1 MRIRSKDRLM
11 VVGAWFYSIKLDF
24 AQRSHQSLLRALL
37 GNFLEQDEALFQKH
51 VQIYRKARLPSCGSL
66 IWSRDLLE
74 EFLRAISLTSRDS
87 TIIAVIDALDE
98 SENDDQTDKSRLHL
112 VTFLLDLA
120 EHPESCMRFI
130 ILSRPYE
137 SLQFVFRDCEQIV
150 LEQENGQ
157 DLEEVIDRDLNWLR
171 HAINQSHDFEAQS
184 IESQKPDS
192 RRRRKRRPQEAV
204 PITKT
209 IQLDPAFA
217 SLVDA
222 QFQAM
227 RDYLI
232 QNAKGVFLWVT
243 LVLKE
248 LHQISKDAF
257 SEITDLNRAL
267 RSLPSEL
274 EDLYATIVGR
284 LRVRDFKKTRRI
296 LDWIIGTS
304 ESRALTLSMLFEAMS
319 IDEGIDVE
327 ASTTP
332 ATDPFLVH
340 KPILRQQ
347 SWGEF
352 AFDVYDRCGGL
363 VDVVPPDEVRK
374 RFQEYH
380 EEEINDQWVVVL
392 LHRTSLDF
400 IASIKCPE
408 RLRTNGSLARSV
420 IERGLVA
427 YIQVYLPT
435 LEQNPTFHPCLTIR
449 GDTAH
454 NEAVM
459 ITFSSPCA
467 PLYFKH
473 QKATTTESYKLFL
486 DDILEDPMERL
497 DSFAIEPIGQL
508 YRRIGTH
515 LADAGEFPEPAP
527 KAKATTSESFDEPQ
541 SYLQAD
547 LAQPSNSS
555 SDVDSNNSNSD
566 QGTGIRLAEQAS
578 RMFREQSRDEFSKT
592 KRSAFST
599 TNSATRYLDELFSIP
614 HEPVL
619 QYLEERRLLRFALDM
634 LPQLWE
640 MDAYKEKLLPYKLLA
655 TKPLDTTVPA
665 WLRWLQDIPGSVL
678 VAACEQNYATAL
690 GNLKALF
697 TFVPGLSSNIRMA
710 TSGALML
717 FCSRYGPTGYVP
729 GATEIY
735 LNELALRCS
744 DHENIDSILY
754 DIVLACDYHD
764 DGMSSHV
771 YNDLSSYLTW
781 RWVRVSP
788 QNRLLRRDYI
798 DRAVITGLEGRS
810 NDEIEKFVE
819 DYGTE
824 PGVRVGSQLP
834 LFYPASLSI
843 DGPTKN
849 AACVELVRSFPGFDT
864 KTSIDVF
871 GGSLLDDILD
881 DTTYLDRLRKPQATL
896 VEPAYSA
903 FIP

>member
-51 VQIYRKARLPSCGSL
+51 VQIYRKARLPPYDSS
-66 IWSRDLLE
+66 IWSRNLLE
-74 EFLRAISLTSRDS
+74 EFLRAISLTPRDS
-87 TIIAVIDALDE
+87 TIMAVIDALDE
-98 SENDDQTDKSRLHL
+98 SENDEQTDKSRRHL
-112 VTFLLDLA
+112 ATFLLDLA

-137 SLQFVFRDCEQIV
+137 SLQFMFRDCEQIV

-171 HAINQSHDFEAQS
+171 CAINESHDFEAKG

-192 RRRRKRRPQEAV
+192 RRRRRRPRDTV
-204 PITKT
+204 PTTTT
-209 IQLDPAFA
+209 IQPDLAFA
-217 SLVDA
+217 SLVDT

-227 RDYLI
+227 RNYLI

-274 EDLYATIVGR
+274 EDLYAAIAGR

-332 ATDPFLVH
+332 ATDPFLVY
-340 KPILRQQ
+340 KSILRQQ
-347 SWGEF
+347 SWGAF

-380 EEEINDQWVVVL
+380 EEDINDQWVVVL

-408 RLRTNGSLARSV
+408 GLRTNGSLARSV
-420 IERGLVA
+420 IEHGLVA

-449 GDTAH
+449 GETAH

-459 ITFSSPCA
+459 IPFSSPCA
-467 PLYFKH
+467 PLYFKR
-473 QKATTTESYKLFL
+473 QKATTTESYKLFMDDKL
-486 DDILEDPMERL
+486 SQDDILEDPMERL
-497 DSFAIEPIGQL
+497 DSFAIEPSGEL
-508 YRRIGTH
+508 YRGIGAH
-515 LADAGEFPEPAP
+515 LADAGESPEPAP
-527 KAKATTSESFDEPQ
+527 KAKATTTESLDEPQ

-547 LAQPSNSS
+547 LAQPLNSS
-555 SDVDSNNSNSD
+555 SDLDSNDSNSD

-578 RMFREQSRDEFSKT
+578 KRFREQSRDEFSKT

-599 TNSATRYLDELFSIP
+599 TTPPTRYLDELFSIP

-619 QYLEERRLLRFALDM
+619 QYLEERRLLCFALDM
-634 LPQLWE
+634 MPQLWG

-655 TKPLDTTVPA
+655 TKPLDIAVPA

-717 FCSRYGPTGYVP
+717 FCSRYGPTSYVP

-744 DHENIDSILY
+744 DHENIHSILY

-771 YNDLSSYLTW
+771 HNDLGSYLTW
-781 RWVRVSP
+781 RWARVSP
-788 QNRLLRRDYI
+788 QNRWLRR
-798 DRAVITGLEGRS
+798 ES
-810 NDEIEKFVE
+810 MVE
-819 DYGTE
+819 VGI
-824 PGVRVGSQLP
+824 PLGSQLP
-834 LFYPASLSI
+834 QFYPPSVSME
-843 DGPTKN
+843 GPTKN
-849 AACVELVRSFPGFDT
+849 AACVELVRSLPGFDT
-864 KTSIDVF
+864 KTSMDVLW
-871 GGSLLDDILD
+871 GSLLDDFLEEVGDITFLG
-881 DTTYLDRLRKPQATL
+881 RLRKTQATREAAL
-896 VEPAYSA
+896 DKCRNWRAVVIA
-903 FIP
+903 